1 MPQAKDGLKA
11 KKSKLVRN
19 WDKKNNN
26 EKNDKQQTS
35 GIQIASIVSIVIS
48 KALKKYVKTN
58 SKGSC
63 TRFQRCQDLVVAI
76 GARLSKCYAL

>member
-48 KALKKYVKTN
+48 KALTKN
-58 SKGSC
+58 M
-63 TRFQRCQDLVVAI
+63 
-76 GARLSKCYAL
+76 